1 MNIHDIIANE
11 FVETKSIASFIYLIE
26 LGREVELLYKDHS
39 LFVSRDGAKN
49 AFSIWVDKDEQ
60 SFNSVEEL
68 LLDGLILGKKILEIW
83 EEIEINS
90 LL

>member
-26 LGREVELLYKDHS
+26 LGREVELSYKKYI
-39 LFVSRDGAKN
+39 LFVSRDGAEKD
-49 AFSIWVDKDEQ
+49 FSIWVDKDEQ

-68 LLDGLILGKKILEIW
+68 LLDGQIFGKNILEIW
-83 EEIEINS
+83 NEIEINS

>member
-26 LGREVELLYKDHS
+26 VELSYKKYI
-39 LFVSRDGAKN
+39 LFVSRDGAKKD
-49 AFSIWVDKDEQ
+49 FSIWVDKDEQ

-68 LLDGLILGKKILEIW
+68 LLDGQIFGKNILEIW
-83 EEIEINS
+83 NEIEINS

>member
-26 LGREVELLYKDHS
+26 LGREVELLYKEHS
-39 LFVSRDGAKN
+39 LFVSRDGAKKD
-49 AFSIWVDKDEQ
+49 FSIWVDKDEQ

-68 LLDGLILGKKILEIW
+68 LLDGQIFGKKILEIW
-83 EEIEINS
+83 NEIKINS

>member
-26 LGREVELLYKDHS
+26 LGREVELLYKEHS
-39 LFVSRDGAKN
+39 LFISRDGAKK
-49 AFSIWVDKDEQ
+49 ALSIWVDEDEQ

-68 LLDGLILGKKILEIW
+68 LLDGQIFGKNILEIW
-83 EEIEINS
+83 NEIEINS

>member
-1 MNIHDIIANE
+1 M
-11 FVETKSIASFIYLIE
+11 
-26 LGREVELLYKDHS
+26 GREVEFLYKEHS
-39 LFVSRDGAKN
+39 LFVSRDGAKK

-68 LLDGLILGKKILEIW
+68 LLDGQIFGKNILEIW
-83 EEIEINS
+83 NEIEINS